1 MLRNYFTLYHAAMEL
16 HQRLAGGHLTEIFSE
31 HKNQVTLG
39 FITPGGQHMQL
50 VVVTH
55 TPLLCLYTREGEK
68 RKARDSAS
76 LMSNLSQQSVMEVA
90 ISPTDREIHI
100 LFADEATLVLQL
112 FSSKTNLFL
121 VRENRITDAFKHK
134 STLIGQPYQSA
145 HDLPGVLRE
154 LETFAMNKALFLER
168 YNALNDESIAESIA
182 DRLSSTIPGLD
193 RRLAHEVVKRAG
205 NNETPETLF
214 TAFHSLFFEL
224 LDPQPKV
231 WEKEDGEPV
240 FTILGNSLAPG
251 RSFDSVLEG
260 LAHYSISMLRFLQTG
275 EELKGMRA
283 KLLRQLE
290 KKRKALDGFNPKL
303 LETFVLNYEQC
314 GHLLMAALYQPRT
327 ERKSITVENF
337 FEPGTPDK
345 VIPLKEALTLQKN
358 AEEYFSK
365 ASKTREKV
373 RIMEKRHLLLQQEK
387 DALEVLL
394 AATESIS
401 SPREARRFLEQ
412 QSAYPGKSGKSDA
425 PALKNIRTAPLF
437 RTVNLSPAI
446 TLLVGKNA
454 TNNDL
459 LTFSHTKPNDIW
471 LHARGASGSH
481 CVLKGTTLNN
491 LTAIR
496 QAAEVAAWYSS
507 AKNSKLVP
515 VIYTL
520 KKFVRRG
527 KKLSPGQVIVER
539 EEVLLVKPSNRLFS
553 DPA

>member
-31 HKNQVTLG
+31 HKNQVTLA
-39 FITPGGQHMQL
+39 FKTPGGQHMQL

-68 RKARDSAS
+68 RKARDAAS
-76 LMSNLSQQSVMEVA
+76 LMSNLSQQSVKEVA
-90 ISPTDREIHI
+90 ISPSDREIYIH
-100 LFADEATLVLQL
+100 LADEATLVLQL

-134 STLIGQPYQSA
+134 SALIGQPHQSV
-145 HDLPGVLRE
+145 HDFPGVLRE
-154 LETFAMNKALFLER
+154 FETFAMNKALFLER
-168 YNALNDESIAESIA
+168 YNALNDGSIAESVA
-182 DRLSSTIPGLD
+182 DRLTSTIPGLD
-193 RRLAHEVVKRAG
+193 RRVAHEVVNRSG

-224 LDPQPKV
+224 LDPQPNV

-240 FTILGNSLAPG
+240 FTILGNSPATG

-260 LAHYSISMLRFLQTG
+260 LNHYSISMLRFLQTG

-290 KKRKALDGFNPKL
+290 KKRKALDGFNPKQ
-303 LETFVLNYEQC
+303 LEAFALNYEQC

-365 ASKTREKV
+365 ASKTKEKV
-373 RIMEKRHLLLQQEK
+373 RIMEKRHLLLQQEHA
-387 DALEVLL
+387 ALEELL

-401 SPREARRFLEQ
+401 SPREARRFLVQ
-412 QSAYPGKSGKSDA
+412 QNSQTGKSDA

-437 RTVNLSPAI
+437 RTANLSPAI
-446 TLLVGKNA
+446 TILVGKNA
-454 TNNDL
+454 TNNEL

-491 LTAIR
+491 LAAIR

-507 AKNSKLVP
+507 AKHSSLVP

-527 KKLSPGQVIVER
+527 KKLAPGQVIVER